1 MEFEESDEDNL
12 MSIYGEL
19 LKEDDDMMRKNF
31 LRSAKARKKEEK
43 HPFLR
48 YGTGIQNYFA
58 MQERL
63 IKLFCALTII
73 AIPQI
78 LIYRYFE
85 GFKNDYKDDAGQRF
99 AELSFGNMGYSG
111 YTCGKNFINWADRTT
126 TTVMLQCQ
134 GTTRIRNVI
143 DSGVVDI
150 GQSGETER
158 LNEFNR
164 CFYNRTHDA

>member
-1 MEFEESDEDNL
+1 MSYLRQKFTEMTDLDGKMAFMDIEGNDKDVGHEQELEDSGEDNL
-12 MSIYGEL
+12 MGIYGDL
-19 LKEDDDMMRKNF
+19 LNEDDNMMRKNF

-78 LIYRYFE
+78 FIYRYFE
-85 GFKNDYKDDAGQRF
+85 GFKNDYKDD
-99 AELSFGNMGYSG
+99 
-111 YTCGKNFINWADRTT
+111 
-126 TTVMLQCQ
+126 
-134 GTTRIRNVI
+134 
-143 DSGVVDI
+143 
-150 GQSGETER
+150 
-158 LNEFNR
+158 
-164 CFYNRTHDA
+164 